1 LEKVDPQLKFSVSS
15 KKEVWSLLVAFYQNG
30 FFFSVKNKE
39 KYFTEKYNGLI
50 ETS

>member
-30 FFFSVKNKE
+30 FFFPVKKKMISQKKN
-39 KYFTEKYNGLI
+39 NGLI

>member
-30 FFFSVKNKE
+30 FFSVKK
-39 KYFTEKYNGLI
+39 KDFTEKK
-50 ETS
+50 

>member
-15 KKEVWSLLVAFYQNG
+15 KKEVWSFASSFLPKWIL
-30 FFFSVKNKE
+30 FSVKNKE